1 MNFELSSPRWA
12 ESLQFGSPGEPLV
25 PLSPWA
31 QFLFDLGC
39 LIGYEDTSLTTKT
52 VGVTLPTRSFAALLV
67 GLGVVL
73 QRASIS
79 KCDRQHFE
87 TLCSLP
93 LGTPLVYKRG
103 TKVLKAAFDGVDTVL
118 GKTFLFVRISNS
130 RGGNKREGLSV
141 GQAHFVQVDHSRS
154 IAELTLPAEQKGRHL
169 ADRSSP
175 LLSYLVG
182 AEIAGAFELQSR
194 LDFLYVGSVSRFVD
208 ESYGMLLN
216 ARGYD
221 GDSET
226 AGTLLRSFSES
237 KAHLTYRSRYVSS
250 MASSSAH
257 TFKPHVVVFDGASA
271 FLNKRAKWPMAH
283 RVVLLD
289 RTGPSLYDAA
299 ASYDQEYLKRYDSW
313 AIPFPPPIGVEVSGF
328 EKGQTGVRCS

>member
-194 LDFLYVGSVSRFVD
+194 LDFL
-208 ESYGMLLN
+208 
-216 ARGYD
+216 
-221 GDSET
+221 
-226 AGTLLRSFSES
+226 
-237 KAHLTYRSRYVSS
+237 
-250 MASSSAH
+250 
-257 TFKPHVVVFDGASA
+257 
-271 FLNKRAKWPMAH
+271 
-283 RVVLLD
+283 
-289 RTGPSLYDAA
+289 
-299 ASYDQEYLKRYDSW
+299 
-313 AIPFPPPIGVEVSGF
+313 
-328 EKGQTGVRCS
+328 